1 MSKVL
6 KAVNTAVS
14 DENDDTKRK
23 QGLMPR
29 WDDNDELL
37 DRTLCFNAGPDAR
50 GIGPTIKKRLR
61 KHETVTQF
69 WFNVRATVY
78 DAGPTLNQHWVTT
91 SYFLEFVW
99 GSSPV
104 V

>member
-37 DRTLCFNAGPDAR
+37 DRTCAL
-50 GIGPTIKKRLR
+50 
-61 KHETVTQF
+61 
-69 WFNVRATVY
+69 
-78 DAGPTLNQHWVTT
+78 TLAQMREA
-91 SYFLEFVW
+91 LDQR
-99 GSSPV
+99 
-104 V
+104 